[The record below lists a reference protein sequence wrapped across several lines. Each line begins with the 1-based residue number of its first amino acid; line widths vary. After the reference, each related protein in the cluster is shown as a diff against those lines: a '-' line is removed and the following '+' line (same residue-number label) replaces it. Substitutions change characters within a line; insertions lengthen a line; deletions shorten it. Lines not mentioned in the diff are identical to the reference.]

1 MKGLLRNF
9 ITKTATLFC
18 IFFTRIKIITLGKT
32 SIDNML
38 PHGQYFIKEYGRLDT
53 LVDNY
58 QCHTVSS
65 RLIAL
70 LHNCFFI
77 VLIYKYI

>member
-1 MKGLLRNF
+1 MPVLLSKNVSKVVQLVCKLF
-9 ITKTATLFC
+9 IS
-18 IFFTRIKIITLGKT
+18 IEQIIQGKD

-38 PHGQYFIKEYGRLDT
+38 PHGKYFIKEYERLDK

-58 QCHTVSS
+58 QCHTASS

>member
-1 MKGLLRNF
+1 MQVLLSKNVSKVVPLVCKLF
-9 ITKTATLFC
+9 IS
-18 IFFTRIKIITLGKT
+18 IERIIQGKD

-38 PHGQYFIKEYGRLDT
+38 PHGQDFIKEYDRFNMAC
-53 LVDNY
+53 DNY
-58 QCHTVSS
+58 QPHTISN
-65 RLIAL
+65 RLITL